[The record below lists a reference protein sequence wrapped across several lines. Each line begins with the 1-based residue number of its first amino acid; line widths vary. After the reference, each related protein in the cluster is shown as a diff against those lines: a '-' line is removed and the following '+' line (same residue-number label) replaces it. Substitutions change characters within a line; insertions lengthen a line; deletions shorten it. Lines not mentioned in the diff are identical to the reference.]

1 MCSIIWLI
9 KGKRSIKKE
18 QGRKVVIVALRSE
31 KNRLEPSILRKK
43 GITRMEHTI
52 EKLHKLHASVQK
64 LEAVLQEV
72 WSLVDE
78 IHEDDQFTDL
88 LNRAKKYQTKKQKT
102 DQSIEELIVRLD
114 EFEQGMEE
122 IPEDGTAAVDFEDAI
137 ADLIEWMRNNQ

>member
-1 MCSIIWLI
+1 
-9 KGKRSIKKE
+9 
-18 QGRKVVIVALRSE
+18 
-31 KNRLEPSILRKK
+31 
-43 GITRMEHTI
+43 MEHTI